1 MKIQRFRTSSS
12 STLRRCICVRSSLD
26 RQIQN
31 TFSLHLSKSK
41 MLPLSPRLQQKHN
54 IFIILVYFHISWL
67 FSLLPLPTNGLC
79 RQSSTPKRT
88 NSTQSWNFSPPG
100 FTWSQSLRRV
110 LFDKTVL
117 GWWFRICL
125 FLSPVWYL
133 ITWHVHCPTPIE
145 NDFPPSWK
153 MIMFLKNSDVQGTS
167 WHNRLL
173 GQSEGRGKVELE
185 GSTATWKDW
194 N

>member
-1 MKIQRFRTSSS
+1 MKMQRFRTSSS

-31 TFSLHLSKSK
+31 TFLHGSKSK
-41 MLPLSPRLQQKHN
+41 MLPLSPSVQQKHN
-54 IFIILVYFHISWL
+54 IH
-67 FSLLPLPTNGLC
+67 
-79 RQSSTPKRT
+79 RQCSTPKRT

-110 LFDKTVL
+110 LFVKTVL

-133 ITWHVHCPTPIE
+133 ITWHAPHSVVHPKKMTSYLHE
-145 NDFPPSWK
+145 AWL
-153 MIMFLKNSDVQGTS
+153 MIMFIKHPDVQGTS

-173 GQSEGRGKVELE
+173 GKSEGRGKVELE
-185 GSTATWKDW
+185 GSNSTWKDW